1 MGTPQ
6 FVKWHCL
13 GAQVWIATLN
23 EDDFQSATNMMI
35 YEHDPHYKKRQTTF
49 HGLQEYQICIESTHL
64 AVKVQTGASAM
75 DNYCLAN

>member
-1 MGTPQ
+1 
-6 FVKWHCL
+6 
-13 GAQVWIATLN
+13 
-23 EDDFQSATNMMI
+23 MI